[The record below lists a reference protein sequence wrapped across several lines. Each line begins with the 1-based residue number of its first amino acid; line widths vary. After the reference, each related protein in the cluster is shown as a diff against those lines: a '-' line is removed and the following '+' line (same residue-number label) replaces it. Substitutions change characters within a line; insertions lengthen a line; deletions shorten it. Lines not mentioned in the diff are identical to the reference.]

1 MLTLDSVSSSWS
13 AAGGVSTVG
22 RGDEVPASAIAPWEI
37 APWEIGAWGEVVP
50 DGVGESTSMMA
61 TSVPIGNTVPGLTF
75 HSTNRPVYGD
85 STSVVALSVSIT

>member
-1 MLTLDSVSSSWS
+1 
-13 AAGGVSTVG
+13 
-22 RGDEVPASAIAPWEI
+22 
-37 APWEIGAWGEVVP
+37 
-50 DGVGESTSMMA
+50 MMA

>member
-1 MLTLDSVSSSWS
+1 MRGGMLTLDSVSSSWS
-13 AAGGVSTVG
+13 AVG
-22 RGDEVPASAIAPWEI
+22 DAFSVGHGDEVPETG
-37 APWEIGAWGEVVP
+37 IGAGVGVGFVVP